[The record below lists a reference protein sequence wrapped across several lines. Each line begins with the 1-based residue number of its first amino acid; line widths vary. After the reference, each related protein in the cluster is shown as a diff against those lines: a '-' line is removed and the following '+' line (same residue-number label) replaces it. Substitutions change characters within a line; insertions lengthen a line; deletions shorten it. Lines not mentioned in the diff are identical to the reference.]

1 MDLSPSQG
9 SDDMNISEVMVKT
22 PIAVELPT
30 TRDEVLSLL
39 VKNKRTGMPV
49 IDKEG
54 KVLGIITRKHIFQN
68 PEEEQISVLMDWDVP
83 TVTATTNVEKVARTM
98 FEKNER
104 RLPVVKKEKLVGLV
118 TPSDLLKVVEK
129 RKLDMPVE
137 DYVLPNTY
145 CIYEGTPCPVAATMI
160 NLSRVYA
167 MPVLD
172 ERSNITGMVTD
183 RDLFDSRFLGE
194 NITLTKLG
202 ISEDE
207 DAWTWEG
214 IRNVMNLYYQEAR
227 IELPEE
233 PISKFMVK
241 NVKTIY
247 RKTPIHEAAK
257 IMRMK
262 DYDQIPVV
270 DKDDNLHSMVHDM
283 DLMRSIFS

>member
-1 MDLSPSQG
+1 
-9 SDDMNISEVMVKT
+9 MNISEIMVKT

-30 TRDEVLSLL
+30 TRDEVLSML

-49 IDKEG
+49 VDEEG
-54 KVLGIITRKHIFQN
+54 KILGMITRKHIFQD
-68 PEEEQISVLMDWDVP
+68 PEEEQVSVLMEWDVP
-83 TVTATTNVEKVARTM
+83 TTTPATNVEKVAKIM
-98 FEKNER
+98 FEKKER
-104 RLPVVKKEKLVGLV
+104 RLPVVRKGKLVGLV
-118 TPSDLLKVVEK
+118 TPSDLLKVIES
-129 RKLDMPVE
+129 RKLDAPVS
-137 DYVLPNTY
+137 DYVMPYTY
-145 CIYEGTPCPVAATMI
+145 CIYEGTPCRVAATMI

-172 ERSNITGMVTD
+172 SRSNIIGMVTD
-183 RDLFDSRFLGE
+183 RDLFDTKFLGE

-227 IELPEE
+227 IDLPDD
-233 PISKFMVK
+233 PVLKFMVK
-241 NVKTIY
+241 NVSTIY
-247 RKTPIHEAAK
+247 KKTPIHEAAK

-270 DKDDNLHSMVHDM
+270 DKDDNLHSMIHDM
-283 DLMRSIFS
+283 DLMKAIFD